1 MDHAALDNLL
11 AKIKAKNAA
20 NPFFKSKLE
29 AVAERQQKDDAGEFY
44 RLSEAYLSLSL
55 DDKKKVINLISLAQN
70 KRLKTDKRMKAI
82 FYKLNDWKRS
92 NKWGATIFPGYGEHQ
107 ISYYALFIPKIRS
120 IETTL
125 QKPKGLSDDAQA
137 VSF

>member
-1 MDHAALDNLL
+1 MDYAALDVLL
-11 AKIKAKNAA
+11 AKMKAKNAT

-29 AVAERQQKDDAGEFY
+29 AIAERQQKDDAGEFY

-55 DDKKKVINLISLAQN
+55 DDKKKVINLITLAQN
-70 KRLKTDKRMKAI
+70 ERLKTDKRIKAI
-82 FYKLNDWKRS
+82 FYKLNAWKRS
-92 NKWGATIFPGYGEHQ
+92 NRWGATIFPGYGEHK
-107 ISYYALFIPKIRS
+107 ISYHASFIPKIRS
-120 IETTL
+120 IETAL